1 MSQFLSVLCTEFPRV
16 CRRMADRWSWN
27 TLSRKCERVYAKY
40 GGKLE
45 EIPTE
50 SVDALE
56 AFDDTNVETC
66 VFRFVAYI
74 MWLKRQPDSFEAYL
88 RVRDLRHDL
97 WRSCVYK
104 LWML

>member
-1 MSQFLSVLCTEFPRV
+1 MSQLLSVVCAELPRV
-16 CRRMADRWSWN
+16 CRRMADRWSW
-27 TLSRKCERVYAKY
+27 TRLSHKCERVYLQY
-40 GGKLE
+40 GGKLY

-56 AFDDTNVETC
+56 AFDETNVESC